1 MKRIDELLLEKGF
14 AESRAKAK
22 ALLEEG
28 VVFCGGI
35 LADKPSRKFDE
46 NVFIEIVSD
55 AKTLK
60 FVSRAG
66 LKLDHFLTSFN
77 IDVAGLD
84 ALDAGASTGGFT
96 DCLLQRNINS
106 VLCVDIGH
114 SQLHSKILA
123 NPKVTNLEKTDIRNL
138 QIQEKEKKEKEFIC
152 ADLSFISLEK
162 VLEKLWSV
170 LSKNGILVCLVKP
183 QFEVSMQVA
192 KKNKGIL
199 KDSLLQQECLEKIE
213 TFLRTLPN
221 AQFIGSCDS
230 PILGGSGNKEFLIGF
245 KKL

>member
-28 VVFCGGI
+28 IVFCGGI

-55 AKTLK
+55 AKILK

-66 LKLDHFLTSFN
+66 LKLDHFLTLFN
-77 IDVAGLD
+77 IEVSGLN

-96 DCLLQRNINS
+96 DCLLQRGINS
-106 VLCVDIGH
+106 VLCVEIGH
-114 SQLHSKILA
+114 SQLHPKILT
-123 NPKVTNLEKTDIRNL
+123 NPKITNLEKTDIRNL
-138 QIQEKEKKEKEFIC
+138 QIPEEKKFDFIC
-152 ADLSFISLEK
+152 ADLSFISLDK
-162 VLEKLWSV
+162 VLDKLWTM
-170 LSKNGILVCLVKP
+170 LAKDGTLVCLVKP
-183 QFEVSMQVA
+183 QFEVSMQIA

-199 KDSLLQQECLEKIE
+199 KDSLLQSEMLEKIE
-213 TFLRTLPN
+213 SLMKKLPN
-221 AQFIGSCDS
+221 ADFIGNCES
-230 PILGGSGNKEFLIGF
+230 PILGGSGNKEFLTGF